1 MSINQSLRVMDTE
14 SNTNGDVS
22 DTVDEIDSTSD
33 EVVIAEIESTAF
45 GVPLNG
51 NHDLVNYKGLI
62 ARSVLQPYFIEGKVG
77 LIGSRSRLGQVVQGV
92 GSVVLPGNVS
102 VVRSPVRSGV
112 ARALTPGGGQ
122 DNNLVGRAA
131 ASALGRS
138 RRAARRILRCPAGF
152 EYGGRFASR
161 NFANCGRQLFD
172 LPGIGDGIRGVGRG
186 VGLVRR
192 RGEAFDIGDYGLTA
206 AQIQRATQIPRV
218 GGNNS
223 VARNRGIKAAVAA
236 LAGKSD
242 SNAFLVRQDGFTLRP
257 VVGTD
262 VLAGIRKNPDMDNGA
277 FISRIASPAQVGHDS
292 TPMLWM
298 SNARSVVFVT
308 PDGGSITVERAK
320 DLTIG
325 EKRKLTK
332 FWDASAGK
340 PEKEFDVGSRVR
352 SLVDYSEGGLT
363 YNERFPSLDNA
374 NDLVTVSEIGKDKN
388 QRSVRRWVYA
398 NYMADNAPGR
408 DKRRKWKEVAKAST
422 GSAVRDNEI
431 TTPSQAVAFLKNNGD
446 PFEVPPSLLGDA
458 LKRSKVFTPN
468 KLQPGVELLERGD
481 GKKFYRVDSTGSY
494 SHLSHRVSADV
505 HSVLG
510 LESGKVGFIGSG
522 SERAVLIEHPENL
535 QNVKISRDSMS
546 DLDPEDL
553 LRIATSDF
561 LLDNQ
566 KRSPASLVGIKKG
579 DAKGVMALDN
589 GEAVLAGLSAAE
601 LKRRRAAVLAEYFEQ
616 SRNEQLAKRFN
627 ELRETQRRQLL
638 KIYDS
643 LLDRASKFDW
653 SEYVA
658 RLSVDGGLSAAEKQH
673 LELVKTLFE
682 QRLETLRSSRK
693 RYLSILGVM

>member
-1 MSINQSLRVMDTE
+1 MDTE

-22 DTVDEIDSTSD
+22 EAVDDGDLSTD
-33 EVVIAEIESTAF
+33 EVIIAEIHSTAF

-51 NHDLVNYKGLI
+51 SHDLVNYKGLV

-77 LIGSRSRLGQVVQGV
+77 LVGSRSRLGQVVQGV

-102 VVRSPVRSGV
+102 VVRSPVRSGI

-138 RRAARRILRCPAGF
+138 RRAARKILRCPAGF

-172 LPGIGDGIRGVGRG
+172 LPGIGDGLGGAGRG
-186 VGLVRR
+186 AVGLVRR
-192 RGEAFDIGDYGLTA
+192 RGEEFDIGNYGLTA

-218 GGNNS
+218 GGNNG
-223 VARNRGIKAAVAA
+223 VARNRGIQAAVAA
-236 LAGKSD
+236 LAGKSE

-257 VVGTD
+257 VVATN
-262 VLAGIRKNPDMDNGA
+262 VLAEIRKNPDMDNGA
-277 FISRIASPAQVGHDS
+277 FISRIANTAQVGHDS

-325 EKRKLTK
+325 QKRKLTK
-332 FWDASAGK
+332 FWDASASK
-340 PEKEFDVGSRVR
+340 PEKEFDMGSRIR

-363 YNERFPSLDNA
+363 YNERFPNLDNA
-374 NDLVTVSEIGKDKN
+374 NDLVTVAEIGKEKS

-408 DKRRKWKEVAKAST
+408 DKRRKWKEVGKAST
-422 GSAVRDNEI
+422 GAIVRDNELSN
-431 TTPSQAVAFLKNNGD
+431 PSKAVAFLKDNGD
-446 PFEVPPSLLGDA
+446 PFEVPSTVLGDA
-458 LKRSKVFTPN
+458 LKRSKVFTAT

-481 GKKFYRVDSTGSY
+481 GKKFYRVESTGSF
-494 SHLSHRVSADV
+494 SHLSHRVSSDI

-510 LESGKVGFIGSG
+510 LDSGRVAFIGSG
-522 SERAVLIEHPENL
+522 NDRSVLIEHPENL
-535 QNVKISRDSMS
+535 SGVKVARDSIADM
-546 DLDPEDL
+546 DPEDL
-553 LRIATSDF
+553 FRIATSDF

-566 KRSPASLVGIKKG
+566 KRSPASMVGIRKG
-579 DAKGVMALDN
+579 DSKGVIATDN
-589 GEAVLAGLSAAE
+589 GDAVLAGLSAAE

-673 LELVKTLFE
+673 LDLVKTLFE
-682 QRLETLRSSRK
+682 QRLETLRKSRK